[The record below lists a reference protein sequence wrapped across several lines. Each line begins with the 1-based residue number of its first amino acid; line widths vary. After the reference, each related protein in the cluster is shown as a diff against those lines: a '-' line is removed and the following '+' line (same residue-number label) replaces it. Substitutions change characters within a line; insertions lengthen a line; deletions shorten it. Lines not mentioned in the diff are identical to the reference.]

1 MTVFSKTIYPKD
13 LPADEREAYR
23 HIDFRGTSNFRDLGG
38 YHNAEG
44 RAVAWGKLYRS
55 DALHKLTSG
64 DQTALAKAGLVCAI
78 DFRADFE
85 REENPDRLP
94 GQGEV
99 RQVALP
105 IFDTN
110 SRLGK
115 EIREK
120 IVAGQLDG
128 IEPDELLE
136 DAYAQFVSRFT
147 PEFRRFIGEVVA
159 AEGRPVLFHC
169 TAGKDRTGFAAAL
182 LLRILGVPQ
191 QAVLRDYMLSQF
203 YWQKS
208 MAKVLFFV
216 RLTRG
221 PRAMKLVQQLSSAK
235 EDYLL
240 TAFAK
245 IDELYGSFD
254 NYVHEGLGLRHAE
267 IDTLR
272 ACLLDA

>member
-1 MTVFSKTIYPKD
+1 MSFFTKTIYPMD
-13 LPADEREAYR
+13 LPAAEREAYR
-23 HIDFRGTSNFRDLGG
+23 HIDFRGTCNFRDLGG

-44 RAVAWGKLYRS
+44 RAVAWGRLYRS
-55 DALHKLTSG
+55 DALHKLTGG
-64 DQTALAKAGLVCAI
+64 DLKSLERAGLCCDI

-94 GQGEV
+94 RQDGI

-105 IFDTN
+105 IFDAN
-110 SRLGK
+110 SHMEQEVK
-115 EIREK
+115 DHIRT
-120 IVAGQLDG
+120 GQLDG
-128 IEPDELLE
+128 IDPDELLK

-147 PEFRRFIGEVVA
+147 PQFRGFISEVVA
-159 AEGRPVLFHC
+159 AEGRPILFHC

-182 LLRILGVPQ
+182 ILRILGVPQ

-208 MAKVLFFV
+208 MRNLLLFV

-221 PRAMKLVQQLSSAK
+221 PRAMRLVQQLSSAK

-245 IDELYGSFD
+245 VDELYGSFD
-254 NYVHEGLGLRHAE
+254 NYVHEGLGLHSSE
-267 IDTLR
+267 IALLR
-272 ACLLDA
+272 AHLLEA